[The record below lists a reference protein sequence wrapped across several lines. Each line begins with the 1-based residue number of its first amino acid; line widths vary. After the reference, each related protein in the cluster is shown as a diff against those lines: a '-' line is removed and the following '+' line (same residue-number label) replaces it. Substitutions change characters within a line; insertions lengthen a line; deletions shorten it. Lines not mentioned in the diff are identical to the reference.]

1 MRLTRQEEMELMEEL
16 ISRTGGKL
24 PNRERL
30 SQLAVSETGFIFDPQ
45 TGQSFSVNPTG
56 LIVLDLLKRGSSL
69 DAASDSLAD
78 RCGIPVEIASSS
90 VEAFIL
96 QLGRYL

>member
-1 MRLTRQEEMELMEEL
+1 MNRM
-16 ISRTGGKL
+16 GGKV
-24 PNRERL
+24 PNRDRL

-69 DAASDSLAD
+69 DVTSRSLAD
-78 RCGIPVEIASSS
+78 RCGIPMEIAASS

>member
-1 MRLTRQEEMELMEEL
+1 MEEL
-16 ISRTGGKL
+16 LSRTVGKV
-24 PNRERL
+24 PTRDRL

-45 TGQSFSVNPTG
+45 TGQSFSVNQTG

-69 DAASDSLAD
+69 DAASNSLAD
-78 RCGIPVEIASSS
+78 RCGIPNEIASSS

>member
-1 MRLTRQEEMELMEEL
+1 M
-16 ISRTGGKL
+16 SRTGGKV
-24 PNRERL
+24 PNRDRL

-69 DAASDSLAD
+69 DTTSLSLAD
-78 RCGIPVEIASSS
+78 RCGIPAEIAASS